1 MNNHPEC
8 DTIIWGDKMT
18 KAYEISQ
25 EQVAEIESYRK
36 LNKNKNVDK
45 RLRAVQ
51 LRGEGYDNKAIADKV
66 EAHPTVV
73 SRWICSYVKNGITAI
88 LKGNYGGNRRNLT
101 KEEEKVFINTF
112 KEKAEKGELV
122 TVKEIKLAY
131 CEKIGHRCGN
141 GQIYRVLER
150 QKWRKVVP
158 RKEHPNK
165 ASYYHPIKQLTK
177 SIFFL

>member
-1 MNNHPEC
+1 MA
-8 DTIIWGDKMT
+8 

-25 EQVAEIESYRK
+25 EQMVEIESHRK
-36 LNKNKNVDK
+36 QNKDKCVDK

-51 LRGEGYDNKAIADKV
+51 LRGEGYSNKEIADRV
-66 EAHPTVV
+66 EAHSIVV

-88 LKGNYGGNRRNLT
+88 LKGDYSGNRRNLT
-101 KEEEKVFINTF
+101 LEEETKFIDGF
-112 KEKAEKGELV
+112 KEKASNGELV
-122 TVKEIKLAY
+122 TVKEIKVAY
-131 CEKIGHRCGN
+131 CKKIGHKCGN

-165 ASYYHPIKQLTK
+165 ASEVEIETSKKLT
-177 SIFFL
+177 SE

>member
-1 MNNHPEC
+1 MAK
-8 DTIIWGDKMT
+8 TYK
-18 KAYEISQ
+18 ISQ
-25 EQVAEIESYRK
+25 EQVAEIESCRK
-36 LNKNKNVDK
+36 LNKDKNVDR

-51 LRGEGYDNKAIADKV
+51 LRGEGYENKVIADKV

-73 SRWICSYVKNGITAI
+73 SRWICNYVKNGISAI

-101 KEEEKVFINTF
+101 KEQEEIFINSF
-112 KEKAEKGELV
+112 KEKAAKGELV

-131 CEKIGHRCGN
+131 CERIGHKCGN
-141 GQIYRVLER
+141 GQIYRVLKR

-165 ASYYHPIKQLTK
+165 AQRLK
-177 SIFFL
+177 

>member
-1 MNNHPEC
+1 M
-8 DTIIWGDKMT
+8 GKV
-18 KAYEISQ
+18 YEITQ
-25 EQVAEIESYRK
+25 EQRSEIEGYRR
-36 LNKNKNVDK
+36 LNKDKNVDK

-51 LRGEGYDNKAIADKV
+51 LRSDGYSNKEIAEKV

-73 SRWICSYVKNGITAI
+73 SRWICNYVKRGIKSI
-88 LKGNYGGNRRNLT
+88 LKGNYSGNRRNMSLEQET
-101 KEEEKVFINTF
+101 VFIGTF

-131 CEKIGHRCGN
+131 CEKIGHTCGN

-165 ASYYHPIKQLTK
+165 ASEAEIDASKKLT
-177 SIFFL
+177 SE

>member
-1 MNNHPEC
+1 MA
-8 DTIIWGDKMT
+8 
-18 KAYEISQ
+18 KAYEVSP
-25 EQVAEIESYRK
+25 EQVTEIESYRK
-36 LNKNKNVDK
+36 LNKDKNVDK

-51 LRGEGYDNKAIADKV
+51 LRGEGYDNKEVAAMV

-73 SRWICSYVKNGITAI
+73 SRWVCNYLKNGITSI
-88 LKGNYGGNRRNLT
+88 LKGKYGGNRRNLT
-101 KEEEKVFINTF
+101 KEEEKAFINTF

-131 CEKIGHRCGN
+131 CKKIGHKCGN

-158 RKEHPNK
+158 RKEHPSK
-165 ASYYHPIKQLTK
+165 ASEASIAVSKKLT
-177 SIFFL
+177 SE